1 MDRTRLLSDN
11 GPGYVSKSFRDYL
24 GMVDI
29 KHISAT
35 PSRPQT
41 SKMLDRCHPT
51 LKLVVNGVPYE
62 LPDGIK
68 AAIAA
73 VAAVVRYYHRRRYHK
88 RPGDLT
94 ASAAPKGR
102 WEVVL
107 QHGKEV

>member
-24 GMVDI
+24 EMVDI
-29 KHISAT
+29 KHIRAT
-35 PSRPQT
+35 PFHPQT
-41 SKMLDRCHPT
+41 SKMLDRCHRT
-51 LKLVVNGVPYE
+51 LKLVVNRVPYE
-62 LPDGIK
+62 LPDDIK
-68 AAIAA
+68 AAI
-73 VAAVVRYYHRRRYHK
+73 AAVVRYYHRRRYHK